1 MIVQM
6 NVTLNSP
13 NDLDEVKTDI
23 QVKLLPRSSRTEIVG
38 RENNRLKVKVT
49 SPPVDGE
56 ANKALIQLLAK
67 TLGVSKGRVEIIAG
81 KSSGLKTIRIYGLS
95 EKDITLLLEKK

>member
-1 MIVQM
+1 M
-6 NVTLNSP
+6 NITLNST

-23 QVKLLPRSSRTEIVG
+23 QVKLLPKSSRTEIVG

-81 KSSGLKTIRIYGLS
+81 KSSRLKTIRIYGLS
-95 EKDITLLLEKK
+95 EKDVTLLLEKG

>member
-1 MIVQM
+1 M

-81 KSSGLKTIRIYGLS
+81 KSSRLKTIRIYGLS
-95 EKDITLLLEKK
+95 EKDITLLLEKG

>member
-6 NVTLNSP
+6 NVTLNSS

-67 TLGVSKGRVEIIAG
+67 TLGVSKGRVEIIEG
-81 KSSGLKTIRIYGLS
+81 KSSRLKTIRIYGLS
-95 EKDITLLLEKK
+95 EKDIILLLEKE

>member
-13 NDLDEVKTDI
+13 NDLDEVKIDI

-67 TLGVSKGRVEIIAG
+67 TLRVSKGRVEIIAG
-81 KSSGLKTIRIYGLS
+81 KSSRLKTIRIYGLS
-95 EKDITLLLEKK
+95 EKDITLLLEKG

>member
-1 MIVQM
+1 LTAQM

-13 NDLDEVKTDI
+13 SGLDQVRADL
-23 QVKLLPRSSRTEIVG
+23 QVKLLPRSSRSEIVG
-38 RENNRLKVKVT
+38 IENNILKVKVT

-67 TLGVSKGRVEIIAG
+67 SLGISKGRVEIVAG
-81 KSSGLKTIRIYGLS
+81 KSSKLKTIRIYGLS
-95 EKDITLLLEKK
+95 GKDVSLLLEKG

>member
-1 MIVQM
+1 M

-13 NDLDEVKTDI
+13 SDLEQVRTDI
-23 QVKLLPRSSRTEIVG
+23 QVKLLPRSSRSEIVG

-67 TLGVSKGRVEIIAG
+67 TLGISKGRIEIIAG
-81 KSSGLKTIRIYGLS
+81 KSSKLKTIRIYGLS
-95 EKDITLLLEKK
+95 EKDITLLLEKG

>member
-1 MIVQM
+1 MIAQM

-13 NDLDEVKTDI
+13 SGLDQVKTHI
-23 QVKLLPRSSRTEIVG
+23 KVKLLPRSSRSEIVG
-38 RENNRLKVKVT
+38 IENNILKVKVT

-67 TLGVSKGRVEIIAG
+67 SLGISKGGVEIIAG
-81 KSSGLKTIRIYGLS
+81 KSSKLKTIRIHGLS
-95 EKDITLLLEKK
+95 EKDVSLLLEK

>member
-1 MIVQM
+1 M

-13 NDLDEVKTDI
+13 SGLDQVRADL
-23 QVKLLPRSSRTEIVG
+23 QVKLLPRSSRSEIVG
-38 RENNRLKVKVT
+38 IENNILKVKVT

-67 TLGVSKGRVEIIAG
+67 SLGISKGRVEIVAG
-81 KSSGLKTIRIYGLS
+81 KSSKLKTIRIYGLS
-95 EKDITLLLEKK
+95 EKDVSLLLEKG